1 MSDYLT
7 PKDIA
12 QKYGVHRYSVLR
24 WIKQGKLKAVRLDR
38 QFKISR
44 EDLETFIK
52 LK

>member
-1 MSDYLT
+1 MTEFLT

-38 QFKISR
+38 QFKISK
-44 EDLETFIK
+44 EDLEEFIK